1 MIFGNSSF
9 CPKRHI
15 GHAYAMQIID
25 TRHNIMRHQIQV
37 TGMVQSSSVAADNF
51 DSGLDKEYLSSSA
64 TKTAL

>member
-1 MIFGNSSF
+1 
-9 CPKRHI
+9 
-15 GHAYAMQIID
+15 MQIID

-37 TGMVQSSSVAADNF
+37 TGIVQSSSVAADNF